1 MKPRQ
6 FWSAEKEMGLA
17 SCPNASFK
25 HLENEQYFT
34 NFICTFS
41 GLM

>member
-17 SCPNASFK
+17 CCPVLSHVGIYKMNNILQTSDA
-25 HLENEQYFT
+25 HLV
-34 NFICTFS
+34 I
-41 GLM
+41 